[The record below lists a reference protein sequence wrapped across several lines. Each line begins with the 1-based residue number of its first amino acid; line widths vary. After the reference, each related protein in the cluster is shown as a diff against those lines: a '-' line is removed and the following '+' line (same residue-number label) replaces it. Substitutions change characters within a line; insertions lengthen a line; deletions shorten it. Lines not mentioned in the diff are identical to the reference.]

1 MVPNLCRGGR
11 FSGDAMASPPDIQ
24 KQFSALLKKYFKV
37 SGFNDNK
44 KFVYNITQK
53 TLKALN
59 EIIVDKKIPRENVV
73 AFTSQM
79 LNLFHTNLS
88 GKTEAIAKKMV
99 NADGTIDTNA
109 AVKLDDQGRKIQDN
123 KFYRGIAYAN
133 YMSYQKSNK
142 FDAILSFNMDGQ
154 SYEFV
159 GSGNDL
165 AKKISSGQ
173 IVPFGGIDFNDSQN
187 KAALQVFTR

>member
-1 MVPNLCRGGR
+1 
-11 FSGDAMASPPDIQ
+11 
-24 KQFSALLKKYFKV
+24 
-37 SGFNDNK
+37 
-44 KFVYNITQK
+44 
-53 TLKALN
+53 LN

-99 NADGTIDTNA
+99 NADSTIDTNA
-109 AVKLDDQGRKIQDN
+109 AVKLDDQGKKIQDN

-154 SYEFV
+154 SYEFI